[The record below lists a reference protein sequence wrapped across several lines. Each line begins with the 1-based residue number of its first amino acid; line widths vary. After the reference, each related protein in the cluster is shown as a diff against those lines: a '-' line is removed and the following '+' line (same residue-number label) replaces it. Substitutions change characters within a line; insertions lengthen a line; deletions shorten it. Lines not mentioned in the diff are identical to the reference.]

1 MIAPVQG
8 TEGKVWSTPQ
18 IGTEIEILIKSL
30 HSQWK
35 KLGVT
40 VEPHCA
46 EGIAGKLTLSSRV
59 RRKKS
64 KVIPWEFITTD

>member
-18 IGTEIEILIKSL
+18 IGTEIEILLKSL
-30 HSQWK
+30 DSEWK

-40 VEPHCA
+40 AEPHCA

-59 RRKKS
+59 RRKKG
-64 KVIPWEFITTD
+64 IR